1 MRRRVQTTHRTKC
14 VGTVSTCVFLISRCP
29 VCLLF
34 PLILLSNVHNEFAI
48 TALYHHRLHLPSLNA
63 HPRSGRLRR
72 RLHLRYFVVTA
83 RFDPPSFPHAQLLL
97 YLHQKAAN

>member
-1 MRRRVQTTHRTKC
+1 MRRRVQTTHRTKR

-29 VCLLF
+29 VYLLF

-48 TALYHHRLHLPSLNA
+48 TALYHHRLHFPGLNPR
-63 HPRSGRLRR
+63 PRSGRLHR
-72 RLHLRYFVVTA
+72 RLHLRYFVVNA
-83 RFDPPSFPHAQLLL
+83 RFYPLSFPHAQLLL